1 MPIKASNIAKKKQ
14 KPIDAT
20 DNLLQW
26 HLKYTAKW
34 NYHIDLYSSMQKVDA
49 L

>member
-1 MPIKASNIAKKKQ
+1 LPIKASNIAAKKQ
-14 KPIDAT
+14 KPTDVT

-26 HLKYTAKW
+26 HLKYTAKG
-34 NYHIDLYSSMQKVDA
+34 NYHIDLYNSMQKVDA